1 MHKRKYMCDQCT
13 RKFRAQMKLR
23 EHVDAVHLKKK
34 PFKCGVGDCDWITG
48 KVDVLLNLSQIC

>member
-1 MHKRKYMCDQCT
+1 MCDQCT